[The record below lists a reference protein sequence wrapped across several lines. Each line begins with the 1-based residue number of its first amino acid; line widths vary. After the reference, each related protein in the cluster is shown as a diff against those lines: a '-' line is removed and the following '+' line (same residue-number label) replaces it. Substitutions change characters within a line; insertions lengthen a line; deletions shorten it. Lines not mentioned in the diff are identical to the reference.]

1 MAILQPPRAWRG
13 GEQASLR
20 LGQAGETAQAKSQA
34 HLSCSHVPGSV
45 ASFIHLRGGLS
56 PIPTPP
62 SMLFAHPPSPQFWPP
77 PPHTHWIVG
86 TGEPEAWQGRY
97 RDCPTRVVTWPKPS
111 ATRSCGATADKSHHC
126 VFGVEKMLA
135 SSPPKSLCRQRKAQ
149 APPYPSSL
157 PISGSSSRRPSRTT
171 QVQPPHQSG
180 LFIQCL
186 SYHQTQGSGVPSA
199 CSLTYLRVSGG
210 KKQAKAPPTCPGTS
224 AHHPALD
231 LKDLIELPLTRSISW
246 KTDVLFQ

>member
-1 MAILQPPRAWRG
+1 M
-13 GEQASLR
+13 
-20 LGQAGETAQAKSQA
+20 
-34 HLSCSHVPGSV
+34 LSRPW
-45 ASFIHLRGGLS
+45 LRGLLHTS
-56 PIPTPP
+56 ERWTISHPQP
-62 SMLFAHPPSPQFWPP
+62 SKHALCPPPSPQFWPP

-111 ATRSCGATADKSHHC
+111 ATRSCGATADKSHHW
-126 VFGVEKMLA
+126 VSGVEKMPA
-135 SSPPKSLCRQRKAQ
+135 SSPPKSLCRQRKTQ
-149 APPYPSSL
+149 APPHPSSL

-171 QVQPPHQSG
+171 QVRPPHQSG

-210 KKQAKAPPTCPGTS
+210 KKQAKALPTCPGTS

-246 KTDVLFQ
+246 KTDVLFQWWCPPPRGPPPPPRW